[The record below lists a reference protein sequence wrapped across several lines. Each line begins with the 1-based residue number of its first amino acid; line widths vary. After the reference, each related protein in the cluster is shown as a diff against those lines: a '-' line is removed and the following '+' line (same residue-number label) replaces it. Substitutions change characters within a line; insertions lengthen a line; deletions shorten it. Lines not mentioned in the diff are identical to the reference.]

1 MIHKNKK
8 VKISD
13 NFPLNI
19 AISIAGIF
27 LLGFIYSFSKN
38 ATKQGIPIKVTFPK
52 TSNQSLA
59 IDVYEKNPIQNI
71 KIEVLNGCGDKGV
84 ADLYA
89 NYLRG
94 NNYDVIDYK
103 NADNF
108 NYNASKIIVHN
119 NNLAVENVA
128 ELFDINSK
136 NVDYLFNENIFYD
149 MTLII
154 GRDYKQLESFENV
167 SKYYNSY

>member
-1 MIHKNKK
+1 MKLLKKILSKILIFASFICFIIAFVAFKNWNTDSMNLNNPRIDLMNQ
-8 VKISD
+8 VQTYDALNKI
-13 NFPLNI
+13 
-19 AISIAGIF
+19 
-27 LLGFIYSFSKN
+27 
-38 ATKQGIPIKVTFPK
+38 
-52 TSNQSLA
+52 
-59 IDVYEKNPIQNI
+59 IQ
-71 KIEVLNGCGDKGV
+71 IEVLNGCGDKGV

-149 MTLII
+149 MTLIV

>member
-1 MIHKNKK
+1 MKLLKKILSKILIFASFICFIIAFVVFKNWNTDSINLNNPRIDLMNQ
-8 VKISD
+8 VQTYDALNKI
-13 NFPLNI
+13 
-19 AISIAGIF
+19 
-27 LLGFIYSFSKN
+27 
-38 ATKQGIPIKVTFPK
+38 
-52 TSNQSLA
+52 
-59 IDVYEKNPIQNI
+59 IQ
-71 KIEVLNGCGDKGV
+71 IEVLNGCGDKGV

-108 NYNASKIIVHN
+108 DYNASKIIVHN

-128 ELFDINSK
+128 ELFQIDSK

-149 MTLII
+149 MTLIV
-154 GRDYKQLESFENV
+154 GKDYKQLESFENV
-167 SKYYNSY
+167 SKYYSPY

>member
-1 MIHKNKK
+1 MKLLKKILSKILFFSSFICFIILFVVFKNWNTNNTNL
-8 VKISD
+8 VSPRIDLMNQVQTYDALNKI
-13 NFPLNI
+13 
-19 AISIAGIF
+19 
-27 LLGFIYSFSKN
+27 
-38 ATKQGIPIKVTFPK
+38 
-52 TSNQSLA
+52 
-59 IDVYEKNPIQNI
+59 IQ
-71 KIEVLNGCGDKGV
+71 IEVLNGCGEKGV

-89 NYLRG
+89 NFLRK

-108 NYNASKIIVHN
+108 NYNSSKIIVHN

-128 ELFDINSK
+128 DLFEIESK

-154 GRDYKQLESFENV
+154 GKDYKQLESFDKV
-167 SKYYNSY
+167 SKYYNPY

>member
-1 MIHKNKK
+1 MKLLKKILSKILIFASFICFIIAFVVFKNWNTDSINLNNPRIDLMNQ
-8 VKISD
+8 VQTYDALNKI
-13 NFPLNI
+13 
-19 AISIAGIF
+19 
-27 LLGFIYSFSKN
+27 
-38 ATKQGIPIKVTFPK
+38 
-52 TSNQSLA
+52 
-59 IDVYEKNPIQNI
+59 IQ
-71 KIEVLNGCGDKGV
+71 IEVLNGCGDKGV

-108 NYNASKIIVHN
+108 DYNASKIIVHN

-149 MTLII
+149 MTLIV
-154 GRDYKQLESFENV
+154 GRDYKQLQSFENV

>member
-1 MIHKNKK
+1 MKLLKKILSKILIFASFICFIIAFVVFKNWNTDSINLNNPRIDLMNQ
-8 VKISD
+8 VQTYDALNKI
-13 NFPLNI
+13 
-19 AISIAGIF
+19 
-27 LLGFIYSFSKN
+27 
-38 ATKQGIPIKVTFPK
+38 
-52 TSNQSLA
+52 
-59 IDVYEKNPIQNI
+59 IQ
-71 KIEVLNGCGDKGV
+71 IEVLNGCGDKGV

-149 MTLII
+149 MTLIV
-154 GRDYKQLESFENV
+154 GRDYKQLQSFENV

>member
-1 MIHKNKK
+1 MKLLKKILSKILLFASFICFIIAFVAFKNWNTDSMNLNNPRIDLMNQ
-8 VKISD
+8 VQTYDALNKI
-13 NFPLNI
+13 
-19 AISIAGIF
+19 
-27 LLGFIYSFSKN
+27 
-38 ATKQGIPIKVTFPK
+38 
-52 TSNQSLA
+52 
-59 IDVYEKNPIQNI
+59 IQ
-71 KIEVLNGCGDKGV
+71 IEVLNGCGDKGV

-149 MTLII
+149 MTLIV

>member
-1 MIHKNKK
+1 MKLLKKILSKILIFASFICFIIVFVVFKNWNNDSINLNNPRIDLMNQ
-8 VKISD
+8 VQTYDALNKI
-13 NFPLNI
+13 
-19 AISIAGIF
+19 
-27 LLGFIYSFSKN
+27 
-38 ATKQGIPIKVTFPK
+38 
-52 TSNQSLA
+52 
-59 IDVYEKNPIQNI
+59 IQ
-71 KIEVLNGCGDKGV
+71 IEVLNGCGDKGV

-108 NYNASKIIVHN
+108 DYNASKIIVHN

-149 MTLII
+149 MTLIV
-154 GRDYKQLESFENV
+154 GRDYKQLQSFENV

>member
-1 MIHKNKK
+1 MKLLKKILSKILFFSSFICFIILFVVFKNWNTNNTNL
-8 VKISD
+8 VNPRIDLMNQVQTYDALNKI
-13 NFPLNI
+13 
-19 AISIAGIF
+19 
-27 LLGFIYSFSKN
+27 
-38 ATKQGIPIKVTFPK
+38 
-52 TSNQSLA
+52 
-59 IDVYEKNPIQNI
+59 IQ
-71 KIEVLNGCGDKGV
+71 IEVLNGCGEKGV

-89 NYLRG
+89 NFLRK

-108 NYNASKIIVHN
+108 NYNSSKIIVHN

-128 ELFDINSK
+128 DLFEIESK

-154 GRDYKQLESFENV
+154 GKDYKQLESFDKV
-167 SKYYNSY
+167 SKYYNPY

>member
-1 MIHKNKK
+1 MKLLKKILSKILIFASFICFIIAFVVFKNWNTDSMNLNNPRIDLMNQ
-8 VKISD
+8 VQTYDALNKI
-13 NFPLNI
+13 
-19 AISIAGIF
+19 
-27 LLGFIYSFSKN
+27 
-38 ATKQGIPIKVTFPK
+38 
-52 TSNQSLA
+52 
-59 IDVYEKNPIQNI
+59 IQ
-71 KIEVLNGCGDKGV
+71 IEVLNGCGDKGV

-108 NYNASKIIVHN
+108 DYNASKIIVHN

>member
-1 MIHKNKK
+1 MKLLKKILSKILIFASFICFIIAFVVFKNWNTDSINLNNPRIDLMNQ
-8 VKISD
+8 VQTYDALNKI
-13 NFPLNI
+13 
-19 AISIAGIF
+19 
-27 LLGFIYSFSKN
+27 
-38 ATKQGIPIKVTFPK
+38 
-52 TSNQSLA
+52 
-59 IDVYEKNPIQNI
+59 IQ
-71 KIEVLNGCGDKGV
+71 IEVLNGCGDKGV

-108 NYNASKIIVHN
+108 DYNASKIIVHN

-149 MTLII
+149 MTLIV

>member
-1 MIHKNKK
+1 MKLLKKILSKILFFSSFICFIILFVVFKNWDTNNTNL
-8 VKISD
+8 VSPRIDLMNQVQTYDALNKI
-13 NFPLNI
+13 
-19 AISIAGIF
+19 
-27 LLGFIYSFSKN
+27 
-38 ATKQGIPIKVTFPK
+38 
-52 TSNQSLA
+52 
-59 IDVYEKNPIQNI
+59 IQ
-71 KIEVLNGCGDKGV
+71 IEVLNGCGEKGI

-89 NYLRG
+89 NFLRK

-108 NYNASKIIVHN
+108 NYNSSKIIVHN

-128 ELFDINSK
+128 DLFDIESK

-154 GRDYKQLESFENV
+154 GKDYKQLESFDKV
-167 SKYYNSY
+167 SKYYNPY

>member
-1 MIHKNKK
+1 MKLLKKILSKILIFASFICFIIAFVVFKNWNTDSINLNNPRIDLMNQ
-8 VKISD
+8 VQTYDALNKI
-13 NFPLNI
+13 
-19 AISIAGIF
+19 
-27 LLGFIYSFSKN
+27 
-38 ATKQGIPIKVTFPK
+38 
-52 TSNQSLA
+52 
-59 IDVYEKNPIQNI
+59 IQ
-71 KIEVLNGCGDKGV
+71 IEVLNGCGDKGV

-108 NYNASKIIVHN
+108 DYNASKIIVHN

-128 ELFDINSK
+128 ELFQIDSK

-149 MTLII
+149 MTLIV
-154 GRDYKQLESFENV
+154 GKDYKQLESFENV
-167 SKYYNSY
+167 SKYYNPY